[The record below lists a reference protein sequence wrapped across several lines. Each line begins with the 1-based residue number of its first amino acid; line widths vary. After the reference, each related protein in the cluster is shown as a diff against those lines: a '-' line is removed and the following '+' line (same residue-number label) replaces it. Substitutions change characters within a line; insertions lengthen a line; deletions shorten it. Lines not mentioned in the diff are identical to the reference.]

1 MKAGFLTCGKYLDDN
16 RYVSLYVQTQS
27 GKHRTS
33 VTVDPKASVGR
44 WKSAIASIFNFNPE
58 VQERYGLM
66 HDGELLDEER
76 MASEYQIL
84 ADATLVLVP
93 KAFTADDAA
102 QPEDVAVTC
111 DHELTDH
118 KAAEVVVAPNQS
130 ADDNS
135 TELPSEG
142 DTASSGGA
150 EQIQATTRLAERKR
164 RQRRSRARAR
174 ELSEAQQVNVES
186 PFSVF
191 VQTQK
196 GQRKSIDVKSSET
209 IEDIEKSVEQ
219 LVPLSFSSMNLHLS
233 FNGKKLERGS
243 ISECGICAGSVLTI
257 MKDVRT

>member
-1 MKAGFLTCGKYLDDN
+1 MG
-16 RYVSLYVQTQS
+16 
-27 GKHRTS
+27 
-33 VTVDPKASVGR
+33 
-44 WKSAIASIFNFNPE
+44 
-58 VQERYGLM
+58 
-66 HDGELLDEER
+66 
-76 MASEYQIL
+76 IL

-93 KAFTADDAA
+93 KASTAEDAT

-111 DHELTDH
+111 DHQLADH

-142 DTASSGGA
+142 DAASSGGA
-150 EQIQATTRLAERKR
+150 DQIQATTRLAERKR

-174 ELSEAQQVNVES
+174 EGSAAQQMNVES
-186 PFSVF
+186 PFSVI

-196 GQRKSIDVKSSET
+196 GQCKSIDVKASET
-209 IEDIEKSVEQ
+209 IKDIEKSVEQ

-233 FNGKKLERGS
+233 FNGKKLESGC